1 MFEDEHES
9 SRGAEATSEAS
20 QDALHRLL
28 EATGVVPW
36 EANARTWQ
44 FTHVGQQAVK
54 LLGYPVDRWYETDFW
69 ADHLYADDRA
79 RSIQYCF
86 EHSQIDD
93 QYQFEYR
100 MQCADGRIVWIQDIV
115 TVIREN
121 GFPVLLRG
129 FLIDVTARK
138 EADEALRQSQ
148 ERFLLA
154 VNGSST
160 GIWDWDIRTN
170 HVFLS
175 PMWKRMLGYE
185 DFEIKDSVEEWEE
198 RLHPDERDRVLT
210 TMRNH
215 LAGSLSEY
223 EMEHRLRHKDGSYR
237 WVLSRG
243 VSLRDTSG
251 RPTRLAGSHVDITKL
266 KETREALEASEHAV
280 SGRLIS
286 AQEGERMGIAREL
299 HDDIGQRMALLAIQ
313 VERLSKL
320 VSRRS
325 KESGRLV
332 AGLRK
337 QTKEIASDIQHI
349 SHELH
354 PARLEHLGLIAAVK
368 ALCRDLS
375 AHRHIRIDVTAPSV
389 SGPIP
394 QNVGLCL
401 YRVVQEALRN
411 VLKHSGTEE
420 AKVNISV
427 NEDVIDVSICDS
439 GVGFDHESAVAEG
452 GLGLGLV
459 SMRERLRLVSGELAI
474 VSRASQGTSIRV
486 RVPLHG

>member
-1 MFEDEHES
+1 
-9 SRGAEATSEAS
+9 
-20 QDALHRLL
+20 
-28 EATGVVPW
+28 
-36 EANARTWQ
+36 
-44 FTHVGQQAVK
+44 
-54 LLGYPVDRWYETDFW
+54 
-69 ADHLYADDRA
+69 
-79 RSIQYCF
+79 
-86 EHSQIDD
+86 
-93 QYQFEYR
+93 
-100 MQCADGRIVWIQDIV
+100 
-115 TVIREN
+115 
-121 GFPVLLRG
+121 
-129 FLIDVTARK
+129 
-138 EADEALRQSQ
+138 
-148 ERFLLA
+148 
-154 VNGSST
+154 
-160 GIWDWDIRTN
+160 
-170 HVFLS
+170 
-175 PMWKRMLGYE
+175 
-185 DFEIKDSVEEWEE
+185 
-198 RLHPDERDRVLT
+198 
-210 TMRNH
+210 
-215 LAGSLSEY
+215 
-223 EMEHRLRHKDGSYR
+223 
-237 WVLSRG
+237 
-243 VSLRDTSG
+243 
-251 RPTRLAGSHVDITKL
+251 
-266 KETREALEASEHAV
+266 
-280 SGRLIS
+280 
-286 AQEGERMGIAREL
+286 MGIAREL

-313 VERLSKL
+313 IERLSKL
-320 VSRRS
+320 MSRRS
-325 KESGRLV
+325 QESGRLV

-375 AHRHIRIDVTAPSV
+375 AHSHIRIDVTAPSV

-474 VSRASQGTSIRV
+474 ESRASQGTSIRV